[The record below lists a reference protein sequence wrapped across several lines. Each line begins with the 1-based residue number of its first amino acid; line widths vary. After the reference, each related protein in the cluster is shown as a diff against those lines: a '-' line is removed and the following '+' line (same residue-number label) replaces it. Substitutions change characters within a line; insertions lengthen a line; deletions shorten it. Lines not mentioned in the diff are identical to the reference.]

1 MPRVNPK
8 LDVNVRVSVSLRFIK
23 DKDVREALQQKYD
36 LTAVGLSF
44 KGITVGRV
52 EVNGNAGYEAKLD
65 EAPSFIMPIAATCIR
80 YLESQNNL
88 SSNNKGVS
96 NSVPVVLEVV
106 RDESDDSD
114 ESEEY
119 ENVEEELDLT
129 PSDGWAA
136 GEVYIDSRIQASN
149 GYASKKAKLN
159 LVNARFCRPVD
170 YFLFFCP

>member
-8 LDVNVRVSVSLRFIK
+8 LDVNVLVSVSLRFIK
-23 DKDVREALQQKYD
+23 DKDVRKTLQQKYD

-44 KGITVGRV
+44 EGITAGRV
-52 EVNGNAGYEAKLD
+52 EVNGNAGYEVKLD
-65 EAPSFIMPIAATCIR
+65 EAPSLIMPIATTCIR

-88 SSNNKGVS
+88 SSNNEGVS

-106 RDESDDSD
+106 RDKSDDSD

-129 PSDGWAA
+129 PSDGWCCTYV
-136 GEVYIDSRIQASN
+136 VYSMIQI
-149 GYASKKAKLN
+149 YT
-159 LVNARFCRPVD
+159 
-170 YFLFFCP
+170 